1 MIVKQRVLP
10 NARLGDDIG
19 IWEGSVVYVVLYFMF
34 KAKAIIGFMV
44 GILVEVTRLIVV
56 PCRRYEIRHRC
67 RI

>member
-1 MIVKQRVLP
+1 MIIKQRVLP
-10 NARLGDDIG
+10 DVGHGDDIG
-19 IWEGSVVYVVLYFMF
+19 IWEGFVVYVVLYFMF
-34 KAKAIIGFMV
+34 KAKAIIDFMA